1 MRGTRLAAAYG
12 RITTRGD
19 SLSRCLS
26 RIIKQEAAMPDRKA
40 KKQAEADR
48 KAGKSPSTQA
58 GHFVEAEIEAKRKH
72 QGPAKSEK
80 QAVAIGLSKARKAG
94 IKVPAKPKSH

>member
-1 MRGTRLAAAYG
+1 MYLKMTG
-12 RITTRGD
+12 RAISARTARHPI
-19 SLSRCLS
+19 R
-26 RIIKQEAAMPDRKA
+26 KQEVAMPDRTA

-72 QGPAKSEK
+72 KGPAKSNK

-94 IKVPAKPKSH
+94 VKVPAKPKSH